1 MKGISH
7 FASAIAAA
15 TFIPGVI
22 AASGNQSMILLLA
35 GIFGLLP
42 DWLDFKFAR
51 YFEPPDEIISPDPD
65 TFNAQAVADQVAAA
79 LDRAFDAD
87 EPITVQLDTLPL
99 GQDRYRQYALRFD
112 NEHNE
117 VTIRLGQVVNPSQ
130 RIVSP
135 ALPNPLAK
143 RPTPSHSATPTPP
156 HAHTGSARVNAKLN
170 YTYDGDIK
178 IDIFEGPSFEFRR
191 DANAE
196 TVEISFLP
204 WHRRWTHSLV
214 LGAVFGLAAWL
225 LFGQL
230 AGWVVAVA
238 YWTHVLED
246 QLGHLGSNLW
256 WPFTGRRSSGL
267 KLLHSG
273 DPIPNFLAVW
283 SSAMLILY
291 NLNRFAAVPQFDGSA
306 FLLWAVAAPAALMI
320 GAMTYQSK
328 GRAKA
333 REETERQGEAL
344 AEVEE
349 GL

>member
-35 GIFGLLP
+35 GIFGLMP

-65 TFNAQAVADQVAAA
+65 NFNAQAVANQVAAA

-99 GQDRYRQYALRFD
+99 GQHRYRQYALRFD

-117 VTIRLGQVVNPSQ
+117 VIVKLGPVVNPSQ

-135 ALPNPLAK
+135 I
-143 RPTPSHSATPTPP
+143 PP
-156 HAHTGSARVNAKLN
+156 HSHTQTGRAQIKSRLN

-225 LFGQL
+225 LFGQW

-291 NLNRFAAVPQFDGSA
+291 NLNRFAAVPQFDGNT

>member
-51 YFEPPDEIISPDPD
+51 YFEPPDEIISPDPSH
-65 TFNAQAVADQVAAA
+65 FNARAVADQVAAA

-87 EPITVQLDTLPL
+87 EPITVQLDTIPL
-99 GQDRYRQYALRFD
+99 GPDRYRQYALRFD
-112 NEHNE
+112 DEHNE
-117 VTIRLGQVVNPSQ
+117 VVVKLGPIVNTSQ
-130 RIVSP
+130 R
-135 ALPNPLAK
+135 PL
-143 RPTPSHSATPTPP
+143 TPTRLADAQSEANGA
-156 HAHTGSARVNAKLN
+156 HAPIGSAKVKAKLN
-170 YTYDGDIK
+170 YTYSGDIQ

-196 TVEISFLP
+196 TIEISFLP

-214 LGAVFGLAAWL
+214 LGAVFGLAAGL

-256 WPFTGRRSSGL
+256 WPFTARRSSGL

-283 SSAMLILY
+283 SSAMLILF
-291 NLNRFAAVPQFDGSA
+291 NLNRFAAGPQFDGNT
-306 FLLWAVAAPAALMI
+306 FLVWAVAAPAALMI
-320 GAMTYQSK
+320 GAMSYQSK
-328 GRAKA
+328 GRAIA

-344 AEVEE
+344 AEVED
-349 GL
+349 GI